1 MIIQKWDSL
10 IVKAKLYKGDI
21 YGRDIELQ
29 ENFSQIFRETLKEY
43 GLSQMDLSRE
53 LKKVPCT
60 INVWAKGRVCP
71 RYPTMIKIRD
81 FLKTLPT
88 PKENH
93 HDLENTGHSA

>member
-21 YGRDIELQ
+21 YGRDMKLQ
-29 ENFSQIFRETLKEY
+29 ENFSQIFGETLKEY
-43 GLSQMDLSRE
+43 GLSQMDIARA
-53 LKKVPCT
+53 LKKAPIT
-60 INVWAKGRVCP
+60 INSWVKGRICP
-71 RYPTMIKIRD
+71 RYPTMIQIRD

-93 HDLENTGHSA
+93 HDLENTGDSA